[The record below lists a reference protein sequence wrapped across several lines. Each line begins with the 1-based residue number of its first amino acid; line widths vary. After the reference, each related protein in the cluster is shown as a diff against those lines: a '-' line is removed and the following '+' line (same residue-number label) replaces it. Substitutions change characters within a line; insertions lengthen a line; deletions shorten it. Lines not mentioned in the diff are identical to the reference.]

1 MIARSDAA
9 GGRTFLRG
17 KGRVWEVRG
26 QAVLGR
32 SSRCDVVIDDELASR
47 EHCRVVVDGDRVVLR
62 DLGSRNGVR
71 VNGERVDGEIELRHG
86 DVVAIGLCHMVLLRQ
101 REQPSWR
108 RGSEIRTRPQ
118 GAAEVTWGS
127 LGQLT
132 RQALEDGDLDA
143 AEVSCRSQFEAIRS
157 AAAVGHPVEASAM
170 DEAVEHALE
179 LAERCADVYWLDQV
193 LAIHLVASVS
203 MSERVA
209 LRITQLAEKIA
220 PPTVAL
226 EDYLAATSRIEGLSG
241 RTRAQLLAAYCLR
254 GVMATGDTSA
264 EAGARAWEAL
274 RASLVAEV
282 GARRDASVAATPREV
297 LAGDEW
303 LLVDRFDR
311 GTRRY
316 VVACRS
322 TPGAREAAALTE
334 QEQRVAA
341 GLAGGAANKEI
352 AYEIGLSVPRVANI
366 VRSVKRKLGVRSR
379 SEAVTL
385 LRWVLAGEPRS

>member
-1 MIARSDAA
+1 MIARSEGA
-9 GGRTFLRG
+9 GRTFLRG
-17 KGRVWEVRG
+17 KGQVWEVRG

-47 EHCRVVVDGDRVVLR
+47 EHCRVAVEGERVVLR

-71 VNGERVDGEIELRHG
+71 VNGERVEGELELRHG
-86 DVVAIGLCHMVLLRQ
+86 DVIAIGLCHLVLLRQ
-101 REQPSWR
+101 REQPSLR
-108 RGSEIRTRPQ
+108 RGSEVRTRPQ
-118 GAAEVTWGS
+118 GAAEITWGS
-127 LGQLT
+127 LAGLT
-132 RQALEDGDLDA
+132 RRALDDGDLDA
-143 AEVSCRSQFEAIRS
+143 AEVSCRAQFEAIRA

-170 DEAVEHALE
+170 DEAVEQALE
-179 LAERCADVYWLDQV
+179 LAERCADGYWLDQV

-209 LRITQLAEKIA
+209 LRITQLAEEIA

-254 GVMATGDTSA
+254 GVMATGEA

-282 GARRDASVAATPREV
+282 GARREASVSATPREV

-303 LLVDRFDR
+303 LLVDQFDR

-341 GLAGGAANKEI
+341 GLAGGAGNKEI

-385 LRWVLAGEPRS
+385 LRWVFAGEPRPQ

>member
-1 MIARSDAA
+1 MIARSEGA
-9 GGRTFLRG
+9 GRTFLRG
-17 KGRVWEVRG
+17 KGQVWEVRG

-47 EHCRVVVDGDRVVLR
+47 EHCRVAVEGERVVLR

-71 VNGERVDGEIELRHG
+71 VNGDRVEGELELRHG
-86 DVVAIGLCHMVLLRQ
+86 DVIAIGLCHLVLLRQ
-101 REQPSWR
+101 REQPSLR
-108 RGSEIRTRPQ
+108 RGSEVRTRPQ
-118 GAAEVTWGS
+118 GAAEITWGS
-127 LGQLT
+127 LAGLT
-132 RQALEDGDLDA
+132 RRALDDGDLDA
-143 AEVSCRSQFEAIRS
+143 AEVSCRAQFEAIRA
-157 AAAVGHPVEASAM
+157 AAAVGHPVESSAM
-170 DEAVEHALE
+170 DEAVEQALE
-179 LAERCADVYWLDQV
+179 LAERCADGYWLDHV

-254 GVMATGDTSA
+254 GVMATGEA

-282 GARRDASVAATPREV
+282 GARREASVAATPREV

-303 LLVDRFDR
+303 LLVDQFDR

-385 LRWVLAGEPRS
+385 LRWVFAGEPRPQ